1 MRISD
6 WSSDVC
12 SSDLFKRQQIE
23 ARDQVLCT
31 FHQGAKR
38 DGLALADHT
47 TGLECRIAGGE
58 RGRLTKAKAEP
69 EDIADDRNVE
79 QPRRPELPAAQAVP
93 AERAT
98 FGQWPPIR
106 PRPQN
111 DRPTHLPHRHRSCR

>member
-58 RGRLTKAKAEP
+58 RCRLTKAKAEP

-93 AERAT
+93 ADRETLRQWRAI
-98 FGQWPPIR
+98 WPRRKIGRLTPIA
-106 PRPQN
+106 Q
-111 DRPTHLPHRHRSCR
+111 